1 MGREMSLYSTRNGR
15 MDAAAES
22 VDVGALYGLEFQAV
36 VAPHLEVQARLA
48 SGSAQGA
55 GRWDIKDACGCT
67 VTRQDTW
74 VQRTQTAD
82 LGLNVYLTKP
92 EASFQPYLG
101 VRAGVAQTQMKAH
114 QGVWS
119 YGDLQSY
126 PDGKAVNAFA
136 GYQAGLKY
144 QHPTSGWYGRLEVS
158 GTTDLRSYSGFSQDN
173 VRLGVEGLS
182 PRALTLSF
190 GRSFG
195 GGKKPALPPAS
206 L

>member
-1 MGREMSLYSTRNGR
+1 MSLFSTRNGR
-15 MDAAAES
+15 MDAAAET
-22 VDVGALYGLEFQAV
+22 VDVGTLYGLELQAM
-36 VAPHLEVQARLA
+36 VAPHLEVQARVA
-48 SGSAQGA
+48 SGSAQGS

-74 VQRTQTAD
+74 VQRTHTAD
-82 LGLNVYLTKP
+82 LGLNVYLSQPT
-92 EASFQPYLG
+92 ASFQPYAG
-101 VRAGVAQTQMKAH
+101 IRVGVAQTHMKSH

-126 PDGKAVNAFA
+126 PDGKAVNTFV

-144 QHPTSGWYGRLEVS
+144 QHQNSGWYGRLEVS

-173 VRLGVEGLS
+173 VRLGLEGLS
-182 PRALTLSF
+182 PRALTLSV

-195 GGKKPALPPAS
+195 GRKPAPKPAP